1 MARLN
6 QLKTDLKKL
15 ASPRRAKISQRF
27 FKTGSGQY
35 GAGDIFWGLTNPQ
48 QRQVAKTYST
58 LSLPEIQAL
67 LKSKIHE
74 QRQTALMILTNQY
87 PKADQKSREKIF
99 RFYLGQ
105 TKNINNWDLVDL
117 SAPRIVGQHLLNK
130 PRAILYRLARSK
142 NLWPRRIAIVATYS
156 FIKKGELTDTF
167 KIAKLLL
174 NDKYDLIHK
183 ATGWMLREAGKIDQ
197 KAEEKFLRQYHR
209 QMPRTMLRYA
219 IEKFAEAKRQKYLKG
234 I

>member
-142 NLWPRRIAIVATYS
+142 NLWPRRKSMACGWIWKASSGGLKMMRLSWTAWTISWRVR
-156 FIKKGELTDTF
+156 TDIFGTQG
-167 KIAKLLL
+167 L
-174 NDKYDLIHK
+174 
-183 ATGWMLREAGKIDQ
+183 
-197 KAEEKFLRQYHR
+197 
-209 QMPRTMLRYA
+209 
-219 IEKFAEAKRQKYLKG
+219 G
-234 I
+234 IRF